1 MKAIVDHSLCE
12 GHAKC
17 MEQAPDVFD
26 VRDDDLS
33 HVLMDDIPEEQ
44 RAKVERAAHICPR
57 AAITLED

>member
-1 MKAIVDHSLCE
+1 
-12 GHAKC
+12 

-44 RAKVERAAHICPR
+44 RAKVQRAARICPR
-57 AAITLED
+57 AAITIEE

>member
-1 MKAIVDHSLCE
+1 VKAIVDHSLCE

-57 AAITLED
+57 AAITLEE